1 MSDARLSV
9 IVAWSEN
16 RVIGRDGDLPWRLP
30 DDLKRFK
37 RLTTGHPIV
46 MGRKTWDSIGR
57 PLPGRTNVVLS
68 RDPAFA
74 PDGAVVARSFD
85 DALAAA
91 AAAPGGDTEIFVIG
105 GAALFDRALADAH
118 RVYLTVVHA
127 NIDGDVRLEPIDFSR
142 WRLVEYVGH
151 PADDRHA
158 HAFTYKTYDRG

>member
-16 RVIGRDGDLPWRLP
+16 RVIGRAGDLPWRLP

-57 PLPGRTNVVLS
+57 PLPGRTNIVLS

-74 PDGAVVARSFD
+74 PDGAVVADSFD
-85 DALAAA
+85 AALARAA
-91 AAAPGGDTEIFVIG
+91 DAPGGTDEIFVIG
-105 GAALFDRALADAH
+105 GAALFEHALQVADRI
-118 RVYLTVVHA
+118 YLTVVHA
-127 NIDGDVRLEPIDFSR
+127 NVEGDVRIAPIDLTR
-142 WRLVEYVGH
+142 WHLVEYLGH
-151 PADDRHA
+151 PADDKHA
-158 HAFTYKTYDRG
+158 LPFSYKTYDRV